1 MISLIKIIILFLCLS
16 SCSIINT
23 GYFGIFYENFKSDDL
38 GSLEDLKAAI
48 PYSFIKVSQGKRK
61 ATFVLSHI
69 DKNDIEYWIGAS
81 QEQLVI
87 VNGAIIKTL
96 GLESDFQVYKK
107 DWNKISKRHLKDNYS
122 SSISFKNPDLRVA
135 ELTNSFTDGTAT
147 KGCAKS
153 VLNLKEIR
161 SIGFKKEDTYCLDTS
176 GIVISTK
183 QHVFPLSKDPLEIEF
198 HYQY

>member
-1 MISLIKIIILFLCLS
+1 
-16 SCSIINT
+16 
-23 GYFGIFYENFKSDDL
+23 
-38 GSLEDLKAAI
+38 
-48 PYSFIKVSQGKRK
+48 
-61 ATFVLSHI
+61 
-69 DKNDIEYWIGAS
+69 
-81 QEQLVI
+81 
-87 VNGAIIKTL
+87 
-96 GLESDFQVYKK
+96 
-107 DWNKISKRHLKDNYS
+107 
-122 SSISFKNPDLRVA
+122 LRVA